1 MPATWFK
8 LLICAILLGACGR
21 SAPQT
26 TDKQTPLLPNAWH
39 SAHLPGTI
47 DAAWLLNFNDQQLLT
62 LVELALKNNFNLH
75 AQHARWQQFESRAR
89 LAGAERQLQ
98 ASADLSAARR
108 YQDNDF
114 GDDYTNTYSVG
125 LGLSWEIDLW
135 RKLSDRSQAAAFL
148 ADASMADYQSLRLS
162 IAASVAQAWYR
173 CALDQLQIQL
183 LNETLASWDKSLATA
198 ESRFQ
203 RGTITALDL
212 QRLQQARYADA
223 ANLTE
228 RKQVLQE
235 QKRQLQLML
244 GAYPDSALATV
255 DKLPVLPGNP
265 ASDQPSSLLKRRY
278 DVRAAELRLQ
288 SQLKSLGAAQKDLL
302 PSFRLSGELGY
313 SSNELKE
320 VFKPA
325 SFFWNALT
333 GLTAPIFQGG
343 RLRETVTLR
352 QQELAESQA
361 LYGQS
366 ILEACRD
373 VELALDNE
381 QFIRQRITEITTSL
395 QFAEQSYKQTEEQYL
410 KGLISINDVLE
421 IQRSRFAIQARLL
434 NAQHALIHNRIN
446 VHLALGGDFQ
456 LTEESKQP

>member
-1 MPATWFK
+1 M
-8 LLICAILLGACGR
+8 
-21 SAPQT
+21 Q
-26 TDKQTPLLPNAWH
+26 H
-39 SAHLPGTI
+39 
-47 DAAWLLNFNDQQLLT
+47 
-62 LVELALKNNFNLH
+62 NFNLQ
-75 AQHARWQQFESRAR
+75 AQHARWQQFESRVR
-89 LAGAERQLQ
+89 LAGAERRLQ
-98 ASADLSAARR
+98 ASADISAARR
-108 YQDNDF
+108 YQENDF
-114 GDDYTNTYSVG
+114 GDDYTNAYSVG
-125 LGLSWEIDLW
+125 VGLSWELDLW

-162 IAASVAQAWYR
+162 IAASVAQTWYR

-212 QRLQQARYADA
+212 QRLQQARHADA

-228 RKQVLQE
+228 RKQLLRE
-235 QKRQLQLML
+235 NKRQLQLIL
-244 GAYPDSALATV
+244 GSYPHAALSV
-255 DKLPVLPGNP
+255 LEQLPALQAGP

-288 SQLKSLGAAQKDLL
+288 AQLKTLGAAQKDLL

-313 SSNELKE
+313 SSDELKN

-325 SFFWNALT
+325 SFFWNALA
-333 GLTAPIFQGG
+333 GLSAPIFQGG

-352 QQELAESQA
+352 QQELEESSA
-361 LYGQS
+361 VYAQS

-373 VELALDNE
+373 VEQALDNE
-381 QFIRQRITEITTSL
+381 QFIRQRISDITSSYT
-395 QFAEQSYKQTEEQYL
+395 FAEQSAKQAEEQYL
-410 KGLISINDVLE
+410 KGLININDVLE

-434 NAQHALIHNRIN
+434 NAQHALVHNRIN
-446 VHLALGGDFQ
+446 LHLALGGDFQ
-456 LTEESKQP
+456 FKQESK